1 MNLLFGF
8 LVSLIGLAFLL
19 GNTILF
25 VKDGVIRKK
34 VYNVFLVY
42 LIALSVIEI
51 TCHII
56 GFLHPNLN
64 LFISHFYFVFQFA
77 FLSALFYKL
86 FKEKRWKQLIVV
98 VFGIQICI
106 LASMYYSNPQLFWG
120 FNIYEIVSTSII
132 LVAYALSFIIKN
144 LDVQHNYF
152 NFSIGLILYLCCSI
166 TIFLFGNLDLVL
178 YENPYID
185 IWIFNAL
192 FYIIFQ
198 YMVFREYLFLKK
210 Q

>member
-19 GNTILF
+19 CNTFLF
-25 VKDGVIRKK
+25 VTNSNMRKK
-34 VYNVFLVY
+34 VYSIFLIY
-42 LIALSVIEI
+42 LIALSTIEI
-51 TCHII
+51 ACHII
-56 GFLHPNLN
+56 GYLHPNLN
-64 LFISHFYFVFQFA
+64 LFISHFYFIFQFA

-86 FKEKRWKQLIVV
+86 FKEKIWKQLIVV
-98 VFGIQICI
+98 IFGLQILI
-106 LASMYYSNPQLFWG
+106 LGWMYVANPELFWT

-132 LVAYALSFIIKN
+132 LVVYALSFIIKN

-185 IWIFNAL
+185 IWIFNSV

-198 YMVFREYLFLKK
+198 SMVFREYLFLKK